1 MDLRSIFGRSSVD
14 FGVILEGVFGVI
26 LGSVLSAAIN
36 AFNQGRAS
44 IKWSSG
50 QFFKFLLKMR
60 SDAI

>member
-1 MDLRSIFGRSSVD
+1 VSWASSVDLWWISVGVGVLVD

-26 LGSVLSAAIN
+26 LRSVLSAAIN

-50 QFFKFLLKMR
+50 
-60 SDAI
+60 